1 MSKTT
6 KDAPVVE
13 IELENEAPT
22 AEESAPK
29 RDVEAEIDSLR
40 SRIEEIERKQQVI
53 IDGYQFAANEV
64 RPLYGFGAVALI
76 FDAIYKKLSG

>member
-1 MSKTT
+1 MPKT
-6 KDAPVVE
+6 KKEAPVVK
-13 IELENEAPT
+13 IELEEDAPK

-29 RDVEAEIDSLR
+29 RDIEAEIDSLR

-53 IDGYQFAANEV
+53 VDGYQFAANEV
-64 RPLYGFGAVALI
+64 RPLYGFGAIALI